1 MCGIAGWIDWEKDL
15 TKQVEVL
22 ERMSATLARRGP
34 DEKGIWLGEHAAL
47 AHRRLSIMDPANGKQ
62 PMIYKANGRHVVLVY
77 NGELYNYPEIRADLE
92 KLGHTFRSH
101 CDTEAVLY
109 AFVEWGVDCVLRFDG
124 IFAFGAWD
132 EGRQELALA
141 RDRLGV
147 KPLFFTQRG
156 GSFLF
161 GSEIKTLLA
170 HPLVPPEV
178 DADGLCELI
187 VSCPPGFAGTP
198 GVTPYRGVHELRPGH
213 HMMVTRGGVKDTTYW
228 KLVSKPHEDD
238 AATTARRVRELLG
251 GAVERQMAS
260 DVPLASLLSGGLDS
274 SVISALA
281 AGELKKTKKHLQ
293 TWCVDFVEA
302 DRDFFKT
309 PAQSSRDAPFAKEA
323 ADFLGA
329 EHHNVV
335 LDTSQMLG
343 GLLDCMRARDL
354 PISHQHDTSLLLLFR
369 ELKKGA
375 TVALSG
381 EASDEIFGGYR
392 WFWHKGHDEK
402 AFQWTFGGFKP
413 HTSAEV
419 TARIKP
425 TEYMVKSYEAAVAEV
440 PRLGGESEVNATFR
454 QNVYFNMT
462 RFLGY
467 LLARKDR
474 LGMYEGVE
482 GRVPFC
488 DHRLVE
494 YMWNVP
500 PDLQRID
507 GVEKTLLRRAI
518 ANDLPDS
525 IVNRVKSVFPF
536 FEHVEYLKG
545 IRKRALEIVEDA
557 SSPAP
562 ALFDLAT
569 IRQHIAGDLPPNYPP
584 SATVTLLERF
594 IQFDGWIREYKI
606 SFV

>member
-1 MCGIAGWIDWEKDL
+1 MCGIAGWVDWEKNLAKELD
-15 TKQVEVL
+15 VI

-34 DEKGIWLGEHAAL
+34 DEKGVWLGEHAAL

-62 PMIYKANGRHVVLVY
+62 PMLYEQNGRHVVLVY
-77 NGELYNYPEIRADLE
+77 NGELYNYPEIRRDLE

-101 CDTEAVLY
+101 CDTEAVLLG
-109 AFVEWGVDCVLRFDG
+109 FVEWGIECVLRFDG

-132 EGRQELALA
+132 QGKKELSLA

-156 GSFLF
+156 GSFIF

-170 HPLVPPEV
+170 HPRVPAEV
-178 DADGLCELI
+178 DDDGLAEL
-187 VSCPPGFAGTP
+187 VVACPPGFAATP
-198 GVTPYRGVHELRPGH
+198 GITPYRGIFELRPGH
-213 HMMVTRGGVKDTTYW
+213 HMLVNRGGVKDTTYW
-228 KLVSKPHEDD
+228 RLESKPHTDD
-238 AATTARRVRELLG
+238 AETTMLRVRELLG
-251 GAVERQMAS
+251 GAVQRQLMS

-281 AGELKKTKKHLQ
+281 QKELRKEKKQLQ
-293 TWCVDFVEA
+293 TWCVDFVDA
-302 DRDFFKT
+302 DRDFFAS
-309 PAQSSRDAPFAKEA
+309 PGQSTRDAPYAKEA

-343 GLLDCMRARDL
+343 TLLDCMRARDL
-354 PISHQHDTSLLLLFR
+354 PISTQHDTSLLLLFGA
-369 ELKKGA
+369 LKKGA

-392 WFWHKGHDEK
+392 WFWNKTHEEK
-402 AFQWTFGGFKP
+402 AFQWQFGGFNP
-413 HTSAEV
+413 RTSPEV
-419 TARIKP
+419 TERIKP
-425 TEYMVKSYEAAVAEV
+425 REYMDRTYDAAVAEV
-440 PRLGGESEVNATFR
+440 PRLPGEDDVRATFR

-474 LGMYEGVE
+474 LGMWVGVE

-488 DHRLVE
+488 DHKLVE

-500 PDLQRID
+500 PELQRVD

-518 ANDLPDS
+518 GTDLPDS

-536 FEHVEYLKG
+536 FEHAEYVKG
-545 IRKRALEIVEDA
+545 IRTRAHEILADS
-557 SSPAP
+557 SSPATP
-562 ALFDLAT
+562 IFDTTFVKKLAD
-569 IRQHIAGDLPPNYPP
+569 GDVPKNFPP
-584 SATVTLLERF
+584 SGTVILLERF
-594 IQFDGWIREYKI
+594 IQFDAWIREYKI